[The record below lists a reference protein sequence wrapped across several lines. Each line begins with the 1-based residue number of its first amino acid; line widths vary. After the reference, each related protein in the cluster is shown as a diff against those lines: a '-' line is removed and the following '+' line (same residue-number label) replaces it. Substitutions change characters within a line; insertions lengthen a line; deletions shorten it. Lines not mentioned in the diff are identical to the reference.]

1 MTFTLVYDG
10 GCPFCRHFAQRSE
23 LLGGVPD
30 LVIRDG
36 RSDHELR
43 ANLRR
48 RGYNISNGAV
58 LMNGDQIWHGSEA
71 IAMLCKHLTPTDP
84 LLRLLHG
91 LFSDTR
97 RANLLYPG
105 LLAARQIA
113 LGLKGLPLDPDQSR
127 V

>member
-1 MTFTLVYDG
+1 MPFTLVYDG
-10 GCPFCRHFAQRSE
+10 GCPFCRHFALRSE

-43 ANLRR
+43 AMLRR

-58 LMNGDQIWHGSEA
+58 LMDGEQIWHGSEA
-71 IAMLCKHLTPTDP
+71 ITMLCRNLTPSDP
-84 LLRLLHG
+84 LLRVLHG
-91 LFSDTR
+91 VFSNSKRT
-97 RANLLYPG
+97 NLLYPG

-113 LGLKGLPLDPDQSR
+113 LGLKGLPLDPDYR
-127 V
+127 GA